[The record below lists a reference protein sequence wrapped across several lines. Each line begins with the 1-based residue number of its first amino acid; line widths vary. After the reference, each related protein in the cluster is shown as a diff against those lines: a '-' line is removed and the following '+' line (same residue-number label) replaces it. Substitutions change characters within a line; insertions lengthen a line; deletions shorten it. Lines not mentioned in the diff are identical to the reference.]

1 MVLENTTQRRK
12 DVTIRGKTYGR
23 RSVDPVSGSL
33 EVSTRDNFQCFT
45 NIDNQ
50 GPRVVRHII
59 PLFIFTP
66 NLETR
71 DGYREEQSGE
81 TKVSMAVHTK
91 TLRSFVSGFFD
102 WSEESMAEVAFA
114 GGRAVGLDIVPEVV
128 IVELEDSGEESEKP
142 TVNRAGEIL
151 TTAH

>member
-1 MVLENTTQRRK
+1 M
-12 DVTIRGKTYGR
+12 
-23 RSVDPVSGSL
+23 SGSL
-33 EVSTRDNFQCFT
+33 EMSARDNFQCFA
-45 NIDNQ
+45 NVNNQ
-50 GPRVVRHII
+50 GPRVVGHII

-114 GGRAVGLDIVPEVV
+114 GGGTMGLDVVPEIV
-128 IVELEDSGEESEKP
+128 IVEFEDSGEESEKT
-142 TVNRAGEIL
+142 TVNRSGEIL
-151 TTAH
+151 NIAH